1 MKIYYKY
8 NCFIQIWIWNLG
20 NPWLHKLVWLLQIL
34 APAGR
39 NEGAASQKTEK
50 PGSSSLQNEGA

>member
-1 MKIYYKY
+1 M
-8 NCFIQIWIWNLG
+8 
-20 NPWLHKLVWLLQIL
+20 QIL
-34 APAGR
+34 APAGK